1 MKNEKRKA
9 FSFEGVHTETVKMQI
24 KETLKLVKLAKKKD
38 KDAFTELMQGHMQ
51 DMYKVGLAILMN
63 DEDVADAIGDT
74 ILTCYEKLNTLKDD
88 KYFKTWLT
96 RILINN
102 CYAILDKG
110 KRRADLE
117 EWEEP
122 SVTDDYN
129 IELKEALASI
139 DEKYRAVITLYYAEE
154 LSTAEIAKLLH
165 IPKSTVTTRLQRGRE
180 ALADYYGN

>member
-1 MKNEKRKA
+1 
-9 FSFEGVHTETVKMQI
+9 MQT
-24 KETLKLVKLAKKKD
+24 KETIKLVKLAKKQD
-38 KDAFTELMQGHMQ
+38 KDAFTELIKGHMQ

-74 ILTCYEKLNTLKDD
+74 ILACYEKLNTLKED

-102 CYAILDKG
+102 CYAILDKR
-110 KRRADLE
+110 KPLTDLE

-122 SVTDDYN
+122 SVSDDYN
-129 IELKEALASI
+129 LELKEALSSI
-139 DEKYRAVITLYYAEE
+139 DEKYRAVITLYYVEE
-154 LSTAEIAKLLH
+154 LSTAEIAKLLD

-180 ALADYYGN
+180 ALAAYYSI

>member
-1 MKNEKRKA
+1 
-9 FSFEGVHTETVKMQI
+9 MQI

-129 IELKEALASI
+129 IELKEALA
-139 DEKYRAVITLYYAEE
+139 
-154 LSTAEIAKLLH
+154 
-165 IPKSTVTTRLQRGRE
+165 
-180 ALADYYGN
+180 DYYGN